1 MYIIKTN
8 IINSMGFISTPS
20 NKDLELSIPHV
31 TAASGK

>member
-1 MYIIKTN
+1 
-8 IINSMGFISTPS
+8 MGFISTPS